1 MFDKK
6 EFKRLI
12 LARKNTD
19 YIDDFA
25 IDIACKNTISH
36 VCQDKSTFEEFIEYM
51 KTEMTGNE
59 YVYLSEISDDLSAIH
74 PSLDFIDAYKTL
86 AIKYP
91 KETVDYHIAV
101 FIEDAEGMVNY
112 FLEDEE
118 ARVRRLK
125 EWYPYDPDFIAPY
138 LTKKYTK

>member
-1 MFDKK
+1 MFDKE
-6 EFKRLI
+6 EFKRLNVERDKI
-12 LARKNTD
+12 
-19 YIDDFA
+19 IDNEVLL
-25 IDIACKNTISH
+25 DIAWQNTINY
-36 VCQDKSTFEEFIEYM
+36 VCQDNETFKGFVDYM
-51 KTEMTGNE
+51 KIEMTGDE
-59 YVYLSEISDDLSAIH
+59 YVNLSEISDDLSAIH
-74 PSLDFIDAYKTL
+74 PSLDFIEAYKAL
-86 AIKYP
+86 ATKYP
-91 KETVDYHIAV
+91 KETKEYHIAV